1 MGRVCGR
8 GSGNARGDPVI
19 HECPADGCD
28 YSGEL
33 GSVCGHFGGKQDP
46 EHKGSYQTAKA
57 MLEASAEAS
66 GGGSQETQSDRDLE
80 FPENNSSSGDPE
92 PVTEPDRIGCPSCG
106 SRNFASSELTLSAIP
121 DLSDRARSAL
131 EAHTYHCHDC
141 GEVFDL

>member
-1 MGRVCGR
+1 MVQLRRR

-28 YSGEL
+28 YQGEL

-66 GGGSQETQSDRDLE
+66 GAGSQETQSDLE
-80 FPENNSSSGDPE
+80 FPENDSSSGDPKPE
-92 PVTEPDRIGCPSCG
+92 PEPDRIGCPSCG
-106 SRNFASSELTLSAIP
+106 SRNFANSELTLSTIP

>member
-1 MGRVCGR
+1 MHLRRR
-8 GSGNARGDPVI
+8 GSRNARGDPVI
-19 HECPADGCD
+19 YDCPADGCD
-28 YSGEL
+28 YSGEI

-66 GGGSQETQSDRDLE
+66 GGGSQETQSGGDLE
-80 FPENNSSSGDPE
+80 FPENDSSGDPKPE
-92 PVTEPDRIGCPSCG
+92 EEPDRIGCPSCG
-106 SRNFASSELTLSAIP
+106 SGNFASSELTLSTIP

-141 GEVFDL
+141 GEVFDS

>member
-1 MGRVCGR
+1 MIY
-8 GSGNARGDPVI
+8 D
-19 HECPADGCD
+19 CPADGCD
-28 YSGEL
+28 YSGEI

-66 GGGSQETQSDRDLE
+66 GGGSQETQSGGDLE
-80 FPENNSSSGDPE
+80 FPENDSSGDPKPE
-92 PVTEPDRIGCPSCG
+92 EEPDRIGCPSCG
-106 SRNFASSELTLSAIP
+106 SGNFASSELTLSTIP

-141 GEVFDL
+141 GEVFDS